1 MPFEPLPRFFPLERA
16 ITFSDGVFAVVITI
30 LVLGIEVPS
39 DIALDAAEFAVQR
52 EKFLHQLLVY
62 GVTFWLVGMYWSEH
76 SLLFDGLRRMDRRLV
91 VLNLLFL
98 LPVTLLPFV
107 TQLMGTIR
115 DDWRIVLAFAAT
127 NLFGALVL
135 ERQWSHVAA
144 RPETHKDSHT
154 PRLAR
159 RMLWGVRFFGLVLIT
174 AVLISLLD
182 VKAGIFAILVMPIVF
197 FVNFTRLGKGSPSD
211 FGPED
216 QTE

>member
-1 MPFEPLPRFFPLERA
+1 MALEPLPRFFPLERA

-39 DIALDAAEFAVQR
+39 DIALDAAEIAVQR
-52 EKFLHQLLVY
+52 EKFLHQVLVY
-62 GVTFWLVGMYWSEH
+62 GVAFWLVAMYWSQH
-76 SLLFDGLRRMDRRLV
+76 SLLFAGLRRMDRPLV

-115 DDWRIVLAFAAT
+115 DDWRIVLVFAMT
-127 NLFGALVL
+127 NLFGAWVL
-135 ERQWSHVAA
+135 GRQWSHVAA

-154 PRLAR
+154 ARLSL
-159 RMLWGVRFFGLVLIT
+159 RMRWGVRFFGLVLIA

-182 VKAGIFAILVMPIVF
+182 VKTGIFVILVMPFVF
-197 FVNFTRLGKGSPSD
+197 FVNFMRLGKQPSSD
-211 FGPED
+211 SESSD
-216 QTE
+216 SIE